1 MKKLISTKMKIF
13 MAFLLIGSITFFT
26 SSMVVLYR
34 SDFKLSD
41 YTNFGRWDLGW
52 NNHHYYDYSNTFLD
66 EPLTNIQNLNMDFT
80 GYDVELEV
88 HSGSNLIING
98 NPNFSSV
105 DNSLNVTN
113 VDGTLTIL
121 PSNISR
127 NILIK
132 LPSSYNNNLDFKFTD
147 GYANLSNMTLKT
159 LKIQCVNADLDI
171 NVVTLTSGDLST
183 TNGDITL
190 KDISSNDLSAN
201 TLDGE
206 IYSANLKGNVN
217 LTTIEGDIFAGLS
230 NEINNSK
237 FNTTNGDVNLEL
249 PPDNNFLIDYNTV
262 SGDFDQY
269 SNSSNFN
276 KYDIKRNNRNYKIT
290 IGTGAIPISV
300 TTVDGDLSF

>member
-41 YTNFGRWDLGW
+41 YTNFGKWDLGW
-52 NNHHYYDYSNTFLD
+52 NNHHYYDYSSTFLD

-159 LKIQCVNADLDI
+159 LKFQGVNADLDI
-171 NVVTLTSGDLST
+171 NVVTLTSGNFST

-206 IYSANLKGNVN
+206 IYSTNLKGNVN

-237 FNTTNGDVNLEL
+237 INTTNGDVNLEL

-290 IGTGAIPISV
+290 IGTGTIPISI
-300 TTVDGDLSF
+300 TTVNGDLSF